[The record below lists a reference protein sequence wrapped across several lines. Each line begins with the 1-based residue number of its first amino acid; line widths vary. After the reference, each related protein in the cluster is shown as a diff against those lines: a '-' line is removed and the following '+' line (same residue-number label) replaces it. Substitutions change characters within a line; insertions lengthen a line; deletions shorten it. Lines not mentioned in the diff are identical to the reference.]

1 MKKRC
6 VLVFLF
12 LVLLSGCINKEAKEV
27 FVTPITP
34 EKENKFLYNPGTYRG
49 EGNGFHGPIVVNVT
63 VSESQILYI
72 EIVSHSE
79 ENYLVDIYGNPVI
92 FEDEFVEDEFVDE
105 EVNDEETDSDQV
117 ESEEDDENAII
128 PDEIETEEVEVLGAL
143 DSALSMIVLEQSTNV
158 DVSTHAS
165 VSVNG
170 LKEAI
175 SRALA
180 EAML

>member
-6 VLVFLF
+6 LLVFLF

-63 VSESQILYI
+63 VSESKILYI
-72 EIVSHSE
+72 EIESHSE
-79 ENYLVDIYGNPVI
+79 ENYLIDMYGNPVI
-92 FEDEFVEDEFVDE
+92 FDDEIVDDEILDDE
-105 EVNDEETDSDQV
+105 MDSDQV

-158 DVSTHAS
+158 DVSTHAT
-165 VSVNG
+165 VSISG